1 MNGKKSDKKAHVA
14 IVGATGA
21 VGREMLHC
29 LNALSFPIGKLDL
42 LASSR
47 SAGKQVDTPWGVIT
61 IQDAELYDFQG
72 VDIALF
78 SAGGAVS
85 KALAPKAV
93 KAGALVIDNT
103 SAFRRAPE
111 WPLVVPEVNGELI
124 ELKPGIIAN
133 PNCSTIQMVLA
144 LKALDDA
151 VGIQDVRVTTYQSC
165 SGAGQKGI
173 DALVQ
178 ETQQAL
184 AGNRPAQSQIHA
196 RGIAFDVVPQIGAL
210 NDSGFTEEE
219 EKMMFETR
227 KILHRE
233 DLRVCATCVRVPV
246 MRSHSEVVNITTQK
260 PLSVAEANQLL
271 NDMPGLR
278 VTDLQNPTTYPTA
291 TQAEGRFETLVGRV
305 RKDPCAENGL
315 IFWIVSDNLLKG
327 AALNAV
333 QIACA
338 AWNHGRNGQ

>member
-111 WPLVVPEVNGELI
+111 WPPR
-124 ELKPGIIAN
+124 
-133 PNCSTIQMVLA
+133 S
-144 LKALDDA
+144 
-151 VGIQDVRVTTYQSC
+151 RSRY
-165 SGAGQKGI
+165 
-173 DALVQ
+173 
-178 ETQQAL
+178 
-184 AGNRPAQSQIHA
+184 A
-196 RGIAFDVVPQIGAL
+196 R
-210 NDSGFTEEE
+210 
-219 EKMMFETR
+219 
-227 KILHRE
+227 
-233 DLRVCATCVRVPV
+233 
-246 MRSHSEVVNITTQK
+246 
-260 PLSVAEANQLL
+260 
-271 NDMPGLR
+271 
-278 VTDLQNPTTYPTA
+278 
-291 TQAEGRFETLVGRV
+291 
-305 RKDPCAENGL
+305 
-315 IFWIVSDNLLKG
+315 
-327 AALNAV
+327 
-333 QIACA
+333 
-338 AWNHGRNGQ
+338 